1 MSAWTPEQREQ
12 AIEAAAV
19 ALFRW
24 FEQQD
29 GDQYVEWDGK
39 CHHGMSAQQQAS
51 WNRASVA
58 VDAVL
63 PLVEQASEY
72 EQVGWWY
79 EDSHTFMRK
88 TAEPIQPLH
97 ESWEPVYR
105 RVRKP

>member
-1 MSAWTPEQREQ
+1 MTPEQREQ
-12 AIEAAAV
+12 AIEAAAR

-39 CHHGMSAQQQAS
+39 CRHGMSAQQQAS

-63 PLVEQASEY
+63 PLVEQATEY
-72 EQVGWWY
+72 EQVGWLRESDGVFAKFMPDD
-79 EDSHTFMRK
+79 EDVWWDKSDW
-88 TAEPIQPLH
+88 ASL
-97 ESWEPVYR
+97 YR
-105 RVRKP
+105 RAKETE